1 MLRPSV
7 RKLKRHISIGLLLFT
22 FLTACKKD
30 GTVLLNDGHT
40 IDNTLIAGGSTTS
53 FQRII
58 GGHEM
63 DVFNSVKQ
71 TVDGG
76 FIFCGLTENESA
88 SEMDILLYKT
98 NSAGETLWYKL
109 LSDTYSGQG
118 LFIEITNDNGFI
130 IAAFSSLFSTF
141 QQGTNYVGQ
150 LIKTDSIGNLIWSQ
164 SFTFGDF
171 TSFSTVKQTSDGGYI
186 VCGSELETDKGF
198 LLKTDASGNEIW
210 RKIFGGLVGLSSID
224 ITNDGGFILCGYI
237 KTTTAAPADIY
248 IIKTNSSGDTL
259 WTKTYG
265 DDSDN
270 YGSTIKETSSGAFI
284 LCGYNTNPNESG
296 YAKLIDANGAEIW
309 HTDLLS
315 NGVQRLANISITN
328 DNQFI
333 AIGTQFIGSSPDSY
347 LIKIDGNGNKVWQ
360 KTFNLGYNNSLCE
373 VQQTSDNGYVIA
385 GYLHSDLY
393 PNALIIKTD
402 SNGD

>member
-1 MLRPSV
+1 ML
-7 RKLKRHISIGLLLFT
+7 KIKRHITFGLLLFT

-30 GTVLLNDGHT
+30 NTVLLNDGYT
-40 IDNTLIAGGSTTS
+40 IDNTLITGNGSTS

-109 LSDTYSGQG
+109 LSDTYSDQG

-130 IAAFSSLFSTF
+130 IAAFSSLSSTF

-150 LIKTDSIGNLIWSQ
+150 LIKTDSIGNLIWRQ

-171 TSFSTVKQTSDGGYI
+171 TSFRSVKQTSDGGYI
-186 VCGSELETDKGF
+186 VCGSELESDKGF

-210 RKIFGGLVGLSSID
+210 RKIFGGLVGLGSID

-237 KTTTAAPADIY
+237 KTTTADPADIY

-265 DDSDN
+265 DNSDN
-270 YGSTIKETSSGAFI
+270 YAGAIKETSSGAFI
-284 LCGYNTNPNESG
+284 LCGINANTDASG
-296 YAKLIDANGAEIW
+296 YAKLIDQNGAEIW
-309 HTDLLS
+309 HSDFLNS
-315 NGVQRLANISITN
+315 GVGSLQYITPTN

-347 LIKIDGNGNKVWQ
+347 LIKIDGNGNKIWQ
-360 KTFNLGYNNSLCE
+360 KTFNFGYNNSLSE

-393 PNALIIKTD
+393 ANALIIKTD

>member
-1 MLRPSV
+1 
-7 RKLKRHISIGLLLFT
+7 
-22 FLTACKKD
+22 
-30 GTVLLNDGHT
+30 
-40 IDNTLIAGGSTTS
+40 
-53 FQRII
+53 
-58 GGHEM
+58 M

-109 LSDTYSGQG
+109 LSDTYSDQG

-130 IAAFSSLFSTF
+130 IAAFSSVSSSFE
-141 QQGTNYVGQ
+141 QGTNYNGQ
-150 LIKTDSIGNLIWSQ
+150 LFKTDSIGNLIWRQ

-171 TSFSTVKQTSDGGYI
+171 TSFSSVKQTSDGGYI
-186 VCGSELETDKGF
+186 ICGSEHESDKGF
-198 LLKTDASGNEIW
+198 LLKTDASGNEMW
-210 RKIFGGLVGLSSID
+210 RKTFGGLVGLYGID
-224 ITNDGGFILCGYI
+224 KTNDGGFIACGYI
-237 KTTTAAPADIY
+237 KTTTADPADIY

-265 DDSDN
+265 DNSDN
-270 YGSTIKETSSGAFI
+270 YAGAIKETSSGSFI
-284 LCGYNTNPNESG
+284 LCGYNENTASG
-296 YAKLIDANGAEIW
+296 YAKLIDANGGEIW
-309 HTDLLS
+309 HRDLLS
-315 NGVQRLANISITN
+315 NGVQILKNITTTN

-360 KTFNLGYNNSLCE
+360 KTFHFGYNNSLCE

-393 PNALIIKTD
+393 ANALIIKTD